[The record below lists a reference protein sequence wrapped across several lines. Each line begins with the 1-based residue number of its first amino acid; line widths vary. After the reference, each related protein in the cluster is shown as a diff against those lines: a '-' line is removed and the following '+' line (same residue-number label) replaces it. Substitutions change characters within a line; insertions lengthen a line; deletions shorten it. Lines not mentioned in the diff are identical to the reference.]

1 MFPKEGMKISV
12 NKEIWLSTD
21 ELKLIQTFYDGDYD
35 FKPDELINLEE
46 RLVQGIL
53 DKFLR
58 QWDLDGL
65 KNEISKHELTKMLEV
80 KERKI
85 FSLD

>member
-1 MFPKEGMKISV
+1 MFPKDGMKISV
-12 NKEIWLSTD
+12 NQEIWLATD
-21 ELKLIQTFYDGDYD
+21 EIKLIQTFYDGDYD

-53 DKFLR
+53 DQFLR
-58 QWDLDGL
+58 QWDLDAL
-65 KNEISKHELTKMLEV
+65 KNEISKHGLTKLLEV

>member
-1 MFPKEGMKISV
+1 MKVSINHEV
-12 NKEIWLSTD
+12 WLSVD
-21 ELKLIQTFYDGDYD
+21 ELKYIQIYYDGDYD
-35 FKPDELINLEE
+35 FKPDDLVDLEE

-53 DKFLR
+53 DQFLR

-80 KERKI
+80 KKRKL